1 MRISDWSSDVCSSDL
16 IVAGMA
22 GSLSGII
29 RAPLTAIFLIAE
41 ITGGYILMVPLMIV
55 SAISFFISRYL
66 ERFSIYT
73 KELAEQGEPI
83 GEGGDDRSILSM
95 MKLRYLIERNF
106 YVLPAESQIGRA
118 SWRERVCQYG

>member
-1 MRISDWSSDVCSSDL
+1 MVFVFYFVIEQKGWLNLTIQNFICSVL
-16 IVAGMA
+16 G

-41 ITGGYILMVPLMIV
+41 STGGYILMVPLMIV

-73 KELAEQGEPI
+73 KELAEQREPI

-95 MKLRYLIERNF
+95 MKLR
-106 YVLPAESQIGRA
+106 
-118 SWRERVCQYG
+118 